1 MGTLEVLNKVGKGW
15 KVGNFMESYFCLM
28 SVSIKQQPV
37 VDRLVLLLSTAKDV
51 AAAISDNA
59 IEESKSLDAEALLLL
74 SRDLNSIKDY
84 LHTAYEVP
92 TEDC

>member
-1 MGTLEVLNKVGKGW
+1 MT
-15 KVGNFMESYFCLM
+15 
-28 SVSIKQQPV
+28 VSMKQQPV
-37 VDRLVLLLSTAKDV
+37 VDRLVILLSTAKDV

-59 IEESKSLDAEALLLL
+59 IEENKSLDQEALLLL
-74 SRDLNSIKDY
+74 SRDLNSIKDH

>member
-1 MGTLEVLNKVGKGW
+1 
-15 KVGNFMESYFCLM
+15 M
-28 SVSIKQQPV
+28 SVSMKQQPV
-37 VDRLVLLLSTAKDV
+37 VDRLVLLLSTAKAV
-51 AAAISDNA
+51 ASAISDNA
-59 IEESKSLDAEALLLL
+59 IEENKSLDDEALLLL